1 MLNDEEYNELT
12 RLKSKSLNGN
22 QTIKEA
28 LRFYELKNRASKV
41 FNKKPHDNKNDII
54 KKTWSIYDKKEKSY
68 E

>member
-1 MLNDEEYNELT
+1 MNEEEYNEFT

-22 QTIKEA
+22 QTIKQA
-28 LRFYELKNRASKV
+28 LRYYELKKL
-41 FNKKPHDNKNDII
+41 DNKSNTI